1 MDITLRELESES
13 KHKKR
18 ARIISIVLHVSL
30 LLLVIFL
37 VPKTPPPPQ
46 GNEGVTIAFGDPNAG
61 GGYEEPT
68 PPTETEEVVEEVTEE
83 SPAPAP
89 TPTPDSKPDVKTAD
103 SDEVA
108 IKKQKEA
115 PKKAKKAE
123 KAEEAEEEA
132 KEKAA
137 AQAKA
142 LEEKKRKAGK
152 KFNSGSGD
160 GDKPGDIGDPDSDK
174 PGGGTGEGTTG
185 SGADISGRSVKSKPK
200 RLRNPGVNGTVVI
213 TICVNPKGS
222 VTSAEYTQKGSTI
235 TSDEAI
241 REAISNAKE
250 WKFNENPMAGDKE
263 CGKITYKFEV
273 K

>member
-115 PKKAKKAE
+115 AEKEKVAKAEADAKKAEADAEKAKKA
-123 KAEEAEEEA
+123 
-132 KEKAA
+132 KELKD
-137 AQAKA
+137 KIKNSNNGPKDNPNSNN
-142 LEEKKRKAGK
+142 LE
-152 KFNSGSGD
+152 SDGSL
-160 GDKPGDIGDPDSDK
+160 
-174 PGGGTGEGTTG
+174 GGN
-185 SGADISGRSVKSKPK
+185 ISGRGISSKPEAPK
-200 RLRNPGVNGTVVI
+200 NPGVNGTAVI
-213 TICVNPKGS
+213 TICVDPKGN
-222 VTSAEYTQKGSTI
+222 VTSAEFTQKGSTI

-241 REAISNAKE
+241 REAISNAKK
-250 WKFNENPMAGDKE
+250 WKFDATPMGTRI
-263 CGKITYKFEV
+263 CGTVTYKFEV